1 MFEQTPQKS
10 LSVGMILLWVWVAF
24 TSLYLFLTVAYPYIN
39 KSTVEST
46 AVTAYQNGYNAAV
59 SDALRSFSG
68 NAYQNGK
75 NEGYLTAFINLG
87 QALNAQVSDGCKQ
100 VIPIQLG
107 TGVTM
112 GVVNVACLQQP
123 ASGAQQPA
131 PQAPA
136 PEAQKK

>member
-1 MFEQTPQKS
+1 MFDQTQAKS
-10 LSVGMILLWVWVAF
+10 QSIGMILLWVWVAF
-24 TSLYLFLTVAYPYIN
+24 TSLYLFISIAYPYIN

-46 AVTAYQNGYNAAV
+46 AVNAYQNGYNAAV
-59 SDALRSFSG
+59 SDALKSFSG

-87 QALNAQVSDGCKQ
+87 QALNAQVTDGCKQ

-123 ASGAQQPA
+123 AGSGA
-131 PQAPA
+131 QAPA
-136 PEAQKK
+136 PEAQK

>member
-1 MFEQTPQKS
+1 MFDQTQVKS
-10 LSVGMILLWVWVAF
+10 QSIGMILLWVWVAF
-24 TSLYLFLTVAYPYIN
+24 TSLYLFVSVAYPYIN
-39 KSTVEST
+39 KTTVEST

-59 SDALRSFSG
+59 SDALKSFSG

-87 QALNAQVSDGCKQ
+87 QALNAQVTDGCQQ

-123 ASGAQQPA
+123 TGSGEQTPTPTPVPAAQQ
-131 PQAPA
+131 
-136 PEAQKK
+136 